1 MPSGKCSV
9 HYIFCEMFSPRR
21 CVHSC
26 SAAEVSISRPRDLT
40 WCHHSFSVW
49 EKKVFFTNA
58 IDIDAVI
65 IVINIMVLMVLS
77 VLLTEIKDEKIFL
90 KLKEMMNRWDK

>member
-1 MPSGKCSV
+1 MSSRDFPFLLV
-9 HYIFCEMFSPRR
+9 FDIFFS
-21 CVHSC
+21 
-26 SAAEVSISRPRDLT
+26 
-40 WCHHSFSVW
+40 
-49 EKKVFFTNA
+49 NA

-90 KLKEMMNRWDK
+90 KLKEMMNR